1 MEIKSI
7 PHWVEGKLRA
17 SHTTPF
23 QEEKARREELKRI
36 KRLTVVSIGLIVI
49 GTMIVL
55 ASCASYEE
63 MMTEFDNTCRK
74 VESEECKKLEDK
86 LIAIE
91 DRRAEKRFVKEYI
104 EANTQA
110 CANAGGVY
118 FCNGRPQHKLD
129 LIRCGC
135 ISKDSVAG
143 LFQ

>member
-1 MEIKSI
+1 M
-7 PHWVEGKLRA
+7 
-17 SHTTPF
+17 TNF

-36 KRLTVVSIGLIVI
+36 RRLTAVSVGLII
-49 GTMIVL
+49 LGMIIVL
-55 ASCASYEE
+55 TSCASYEE
-63 MMTEFDNTCRK
+63 MMTEFDNTCRR

-118 FCNGRPQHKLD
+118 LCDGRPQYKLD

-135 ISKDSVAG
+135 ISRDSVAG